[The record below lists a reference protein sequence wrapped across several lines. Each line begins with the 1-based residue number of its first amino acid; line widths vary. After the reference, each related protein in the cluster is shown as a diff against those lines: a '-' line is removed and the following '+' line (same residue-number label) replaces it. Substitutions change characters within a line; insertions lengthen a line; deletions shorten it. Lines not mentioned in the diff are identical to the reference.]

1 MTEQERL
8 DLIRKNQRI
17 ARESGSM
24 YQTEEIDG
32 VEYRVDDDN
41 NYFSMT
47 TGKLVDPYYPS
58 RTPTRKGNTR
68 SSTRTPRN
76 KYNSLNNLSVPS
88 RGNDKLISDDPF
100 FWNDG
105 KPVSDKEPF
114 FDQVDHYFDD
124 VRAGN
129 LYWPWNYDGG
139 SSSPS
144 GASDIDGN
152 LYYGTPK
159 SSTPRNT
166 FWDDEP
172 SEEVLT
178 QLRAMNA
185 IKGGNALIDKYNSLN
200 NLRVPPSNE
209 GTSMDLPKLNDV
221 FSGYKGRTLE
231 GAPGESYFGQ
241 QDLNKFWK
249 GKNDYI
255 TERGN
260 SVPSFSTS
268 MQGLE
273 VNNDSN
279 PTGLVP
285 LESYFD
291 DDAGSRY
298 LRDQGMGFTPEDT
311 LRFNLGEGGGINDKT
326 DWLGWAGIGT
336 GLLQG
341 AGGILDYFS
350 NMKGLELTK
359 EAMDKKYAA
368 DDRNYLAQATSLNN
382 VIDTRK
388 DYIYKTQGGRNTDF
402 LKNIPV

>member
-41 NYFSMT
+41 NYFNMT
-47 TGKLVDPYYPS
+47 TGELVNPYYPS
-58 RTPTRKGNTR
+58 QTPTRKDTSWARGHNPYNPQTPSESTIMRPDGGWKNARKGKGVSYDIPMGTVKQVGDNTEQNPITGN
-68 SSTRTPRN
+68 
-76 KYNSLNNLSVPS
+76 
-88 RGNDKLISDDPF
+88 
-100 FWNDG
+100 
-105 KPVSDKEPF
+105 
-114 FDQVDHYFDD
+114 
-124 VRAGN
+124 
-129 LYWPWNYDGG
+129 YWP
-139 SSSPS
+139 PS
-144 GASDIDGN
+144 
-152 LYYGTPK
+152 K
-159 SSTPRNT
+159 SSTPRYT

-178 QLRAMNA
+178 QLRAMKA
-185 IKGGNALIDKYNSLN
+185 IKGGNDLIDKYNSLN
-200 NLRVPPSNE
+200 NLSVP
-209 GTSMDLPKLNDV
+209 L
-221 FSGYKGRTLE
+221 SGYKGRTLE
-231 GAPGESYFGQ
+231 GAPGDLRFGQ

-249 GKNDYI
+249 GKDDYI
-255 TERGN
+255 TKRGN
-260 SVPSFSTS
+260 SVPSFSS

-285 LESYFD
+285 VESYYGN
-291 DDAGSRY
+291 DAIQRAQK
-298 LRDQGMGFTPEDT
+298 DMGLGFNSEDT
-311 LRFNLGEGGGINDKT
+311 IRNNLRFDLGKGDSPKDKT

-368 DDRNYLAQATSLNN
+368 DDRNYLAQATALNN

-388 DYIYKTQGGRNTDF
+388 DFINKTQGGRNTDF